1 VSRALG
7 LVVAGLLVCTAGWAA
22 GSLAPSEAIG
32 HVGRHAQ
39 VCGDVVSTRYAASAN
54 GQPTFLNFGRP
65 YPNQDF
71 TAVIWGSA
79 RPAFPYAPESLRGQM
94 VCVRGLI
101 TTYRGTAQIVVSD
114 PLQIERPDGSE
125 RRR

>member
-1 VSRALG
+1 MVG
-7 LVVAGLLVCTAGWAA
+7 FVVAGLMFCAPGWAA
-22 GSLAPSEAIG
+22 SSFSPAEALD
-32 HVGRHAQ
+32 HVGQRAR
-39 VCGDVVSTRYAASAN
+39 VCGDVVSARYAASAQ

-79 RPAFPYAPESLRGQM
+79 RPEFPYPPESLRGQT

-101 TTYRGTAQIVVSD
+101 TTYQGTAQIVVSH
-114 PLQIERPDGSE
+114 PSQIERPVGE
-125 RRR
+125 PPRP